1 MNKAISILALCVL
14 PTISYAHQSG
24 SGDVDASGF
33 ADRHAPIGVMGDHR
47 HDAGEWMVSY
57 RYMDMEMQGLKQGDD
72 SIGRQAV
79 ASLPGVRV
87 VPREMRMEMH
97 MFGVMY
103 APSDRVTLM
112 AMANYVEKDMD
123 LVTYQ
128 GMSGTE
134 ELGDFSTSSR
144 GWGDSSIT
152 ALIGLLDSV
161 SQNVHLNLGLNLPT
175 GDIKKTDTAL
185 TPMGTIAE
193 IRLPYGMQLGS
204 GTFDLEPGVTYT
216 SYRGALSWGGQYR
229 ATIRLENNSED
240 YKLGD
245 RHQVTTWASV
255 RTQPWL
261 SASVRLTY
269 SHEGDIRG
277 HDPRIVAP
285 VTAANPDNY
294 GGERVDFAFGFNIA
308 GQHGLFRGHRLAIEY
323 GAPVYQDVNGVQL
336 ESDGTVTF
344 GYQYAF

>member
-1 MNKAISILALCVL
+1 MNKAISIVALCVL

-175 GDIKKTDTAL
+175 GGIKKTDTAL
-185 TPMGTIAE
+185 TPPLWYAAWLRH
-193 IRLPYGMQLGS
+193 IRPRA
-204 GTFDLEPGVTYT
+204 
-216 SYRGALSWGGQYR
+216 RGYL
-229 ATIRLENNSED
+229 
-240 YKLGD
+240 
-245 RHQVTTWASV
+245 
-255 RTQPWL
+255 
-261 SASVRLTY
+261 
-269 SHEGDIRG
+269 
-277 HDPRIVAP
+277 
-285 VTAANPDNY
+285 
-294 GGERVDFAFGFNIA
+294 
-308 GQHGLFRGHRLAIEY
+308 HRLSRRALLGRSVSCDDSTRE
-323 GAPVYQDVNGVQL
+323 QL
-336 ESDGTVTF
+336 RRL
-344 GYQYAF
+344 QAR